1 VRRQGSLAPPRGQR
15 ARARGRSNPVVPYA
29 FVAPALFVFCAFALI
44 PIALGLC
51 AAAFRID
58 PVLRVCE
65 YVGARNFATIASD
78 PPFHIALRNNLL
90 WILLSI
96 GVQIPLALLLAAA
109 LIDQSRFCRALRT
122 VFFSPLVIPGV
133 AIGIMFSIV
142 LDGQFGALNA
152 ALSWVEGH
160 QVTVGWTADRRWA
173 LFCLIAVA
181 CWQYTGYHMMVLLAG
196 MQGIPTEL
204 YEAAEID
211 GAGWWQ
217 RLGGI
222 TLPLLRRVMLA
233 DVLLVAIGSVKVFD
247 IVQVMTQGG
256 PNNATEVLATYMYS
270 QAFMSERMGSGAAV
284 AVVMLIIT
292 LGFAVIH
299 SRLARL
305 EAGAP

>member
-1 VRRQGSLAPPRGQR
+1 M
-15 ARARGRSNPVVPYA
+15 VPYV
-29 FVAPALFVFCAFALI
+29 FVAPALLVFIAFALI
-44 PIALGLC
+44 PIVLGLC

-78 PPFHIALRNNLL
+78 TPFRIALRNNLL
-90 WILLSI
+90 WVVLSI
-96 GVQIPLALLLAAA
+96 GVQIPVALLLAAA
-109 LIDQSRFCRALRT
+109 LADQSRFSRVMRT

-142 LDGQFGALNA
+142 LDGQLGALNA
-152 ALSWVEGH
+152 ALSWIQGH
-160 QVTVGWTADRRWA
+160 QVAVGWIADRRWA
-173 LFCLIAVA
+173 LFCLIGVA
-181 CWQYTGYHMMVLLAG
+181 CWQYTGFHMMVLLAG
-196 MQGIPTEL
+196 IQDIPVEL

-217 RLGGI
+217 RLARI
-222 TLPLLRRVMLA
+222 TLPLLRRVLLA
-233 DVLLVAIGSVKVFD
+233 DMLLVAIGSVKVFD

-256 PNNATEVLATYMYS
+256 PNNATEVLGTYMYS

-284 AVVMLIIT
+284 AVVMLGVT
-292 LGFAVIH
+292 LAFALIH

-305 EAGAP
+305 EAGAS